1 MAWWRRNWT
10 VLLLGLS
17 AVTWVVVEIILVLR
31 GLPGVPRYLFEPA
44 AIETVLAGTALGW
57 ILLEIRRAGVVRVVR
72 AVGALAAVALV
83 VPMVP
88 AAVARVRDERSDLKH
103 ERLRTTIINR
113 LAATVNAVGGYKRV
127 RYCGHPVTNVE
138 YVSILAWYTHLN
150 VGKVGYL
157 PNRELKKPYPIV
169 LFTQLHS
176 GWQTQTFHQ
185 KGPLRAACAS
195 MNAQWIYTRP
205 HPHGVLVPLH

>member
-1 MAWWRRNWT
+1 
-10 VLLLGLS
+10 
-17 AVTWVVVEIILVLR
+17 
-31 GLPGVPRYLFEPA
+31 
-44 AIETVLAGTALGW
+44 
-57 ILLEIRRAGVVRVVR
+57 
-72 AVGALAAVALV
+72 VGALAAVALV

-88 AAVARVRDERSDLKH
+88 AAVARVRDERADLKH

-113 LAATVNAVGGYKRV
+113 LSGAINAVGGYQRV
-127 RYCGHPVTNVE
+127 RACGHPVTNVE

-157 PNRELKKPYPIV
+157 PHREMKKPYPIV

-176 GWQTQTFHQ
+176 GWQTNVYHE
-185 KGPLRAACAS
+185 KGAAKAGCAN